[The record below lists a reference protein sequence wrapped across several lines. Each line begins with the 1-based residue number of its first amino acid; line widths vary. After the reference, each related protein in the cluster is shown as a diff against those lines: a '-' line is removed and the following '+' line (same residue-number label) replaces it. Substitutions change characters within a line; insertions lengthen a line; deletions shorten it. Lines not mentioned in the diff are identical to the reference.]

1 MGGLK
6 IEGQLY
12 TNFSKMHPMAQKDV
26 DHYQVKGTFVP
37 GLYYLMNVFIS

>member
-12 TNFSKMHPMAQKDV
+12 TIHKAPIIEAIADV
-26 DHYQVKGTFVP
+26 VYMSENLNG
-37 GLYYLMNVFIS
+37 